1 MQATQAVVVSLGPLA
16 PARAVGRGRRR
27 RRRLGQKLCAG
38 ASFVLGQLV
47 LHRSMTAEGDAS
59 SQAATTDR
67 PDHDSAARVTPPAGG
82 EASGS
87 TADLDALYP
96 PEDGGWGDGGG
107 GPWLDAIRD
116 AWTASLGGSG
126 GGGRG
131 GGGSGGRALP
141 PLPRLIHQTWKD
153 AFPPRELFAP
163 RWRASLQRV
172 NPGWSYRLWTDADN
186 LELVRSH
193 YPSFLPLY
201 QAYPSPIQRADAARY
216 LLAHKHGGVYFDLD
230 YECFAPLEPLVAGAS
245 LVLSY
250 KEGSDFAKGASN
262 SVFGSAPSH
271 PLWAVVLDVLRNRS
285 RTPLS
290 GHTAVLFSTGPAVLR
305 EALRRLLRLRP
316 GEQISAPMLTRLR
329 ETLGIAVL
337 DSALLHPV
345 TAERRDLSKASA
357 EGERPLSAVC
367 THHFV
372 SSWVAHNSSAHA
384 DTERRRRE
392 GHSHAA
398 LEGAGLSVLQENA
411 W

>member
-38 ASFVLGQLV
+38 ASVFVLGQLV

-172 NPGWSYRLWTDADN
+172 NPGWSYRLWVRGWRARARETELGGGGSGAGRCSCVPTRLISCLSPAISCLSPAVSCPRLAAHHAPDRPVDTPTARARAPPQTDADN

-201 QAYPSPIQRADAARY
+201 QAYPSPIQASEPPRSRPHPPRTQPPRHAPSPPAPPVSSGPTRRATCSRTSMEAPLPAPRLRVPLGGAGRGSLPRAARA
-216 LLAHKHGGVYFDLD
+216 L
-230 YECFAPLEPLVAGAS
+230 S
-245 LVLSY
+245 L
-250 KEGSDFAKGASN
+250 
-262 SVFGSAPSH
+262 
-271 PLWAVVLDVLRNRS
+271 
-285 RTPLS
+285 
-290 GHTAVLFSTGPAVLR
+290 
-305 EALRRLLRLRP
+305 
-316 GEQISAPMLTRLR
+316 
-329 ETLGIAVL
+329 
-337 DSALLHPV
+337 
-345 TAERRDLSKASA
+345 
-357 EGERPLSAVC
+357 
-367 THHFV
+367 
-372 SSWVAHNSSAHA
+372 
-384 DTERRRRE
+384 
-392 GHSHAA
+392 
-398 LEGAGLSVLQENA
+398 
-411 W
+411 

>member
-38 ASFVLGQLV
+38 ASVFVLGQLV

-131 GGGSGGRALP
+131 GGGSGGRTLP

-172 NPGWSYRLWTDADN
+172 NPGWSYRLWGRRQPRA
-186 LELVRSH
+186 R
-193 YPSFLPLY
+193 PLPLPLLPATVPSIPLADPAGRRGALPARA
-201 QAYPSPIQRADAARY
+201 QAWRR
-216 LLAHKHGGVYFDLD
+216 LCLHLGVYFDLD

-357 EGERPLSAVC
+357 EG
-367 THHFV
+367 
-372 SSWVAHNSSAHA
+372 
-384 DTERRRRE
+384 
-392 GHSHAA
+392 
-398 LEGAGLSVLQENA
+398 
-411 W
+411 